1 MKTAARKTTH
11 QEAVDSLDDLDLSTL
26 DDPDDLRRINAVVS
40 KLHQDEVELAAAVA
54 AAQARGRSWSAI
66 GNALG
71 TTRQAAHARFGK

>member
-1 MKTAARKTTH
+1 MKTAARETAH
-11 QEAVDSLDDLDLSTL
+11 QEAVESLDDLDVAEL
-26 DDPDDLRRINAVVS
+26 DDPDDLRRISAVVS
-40 KLHQDEVELAAAVA
+40 KLQRDETELAAAVE